1 MTATANDLTAHAK
14 DLHFGSLV
22 IDGSM
27 VVKPGPEHVARAKA
41 GGITAVNHTVAS
53 GHDDWQAALVKMNRA
68 LAWIATNPTELR
80 LVTRGQD
87 LFDCKREGVEGIIFG
102 PQDAVFLGD
111 EVERVRTSYDM
122 GLRIL
127 QLTYQGTNNLGD
139 GCGVEDAGPL
149 TGFGKDVVQAMNDLG
164 IVVDLSHVSQAT
176 GWSALEVSKDPVVF
190 THAHSMS
197 MTRVPRSKDDDFIK
211 AVVEGGGAIGVT
223 VCSALSF
230 LTPKTQPCL
239 DDFVK
244 HVEYL
249 LELVGPEAVA
259 IGLDMSEMS
268 DPARHEKWHRDN
280 PGLDPDGYFF
290 PYHEAHMVGMETPAD
305 AWKVTDALVKAGIDD
320 RTIRLILG
328 ENWARI
334 FSGIWDKK

>member
-1 MTATANDLTAHAK
+1 MTVLDEDLAQHARE
-14 DLHFGSLV
+14 LHFSSLV

-27 VVKPGPEHVARAKA
+27 VVKPGPEHAAAAKA

-53 GHDDWQAALVKMNRA
+53 GHDDWTAALTKMNRT
-68 LAWIATNPTELR
+68 LAWIATNPSELR

-87 LFDCKREGVEGIIFG
+87 LYDCKSDGMEGIIFG

-111 EVERVRTSYDM
+111 DIERVRTSYDM
-122 GLRIL
+122 GLRVL
-127 QLTYQGTNNLGD
+127 QLTYQGKNNLGD
-139 GCGVEDAGPL
+139 GCGVDDPGPL
-149 TGFGKDVVQAMNDLG
+149 TAFGRDVVQAMNDLG

-197 MTRVPRSKDDDFIK
+197 MTKVPRSKDDDFIK

-230 LTPKTQPCL
+230 LTPKTQPGL
-239 DDFVK
+239 DDFVR

-249 LELVGPEAVA
+249 LELVGPRAVA
-259 IGLDMSEMS
+259 IGLDFSEMS
-268 DPARHEKWHRDN
+268 SPERHEKWHRDN

-290 PYHEAHMVGMETPAD
+290 PYHEAHMVGMEGAAD
-305 AWKVTDALVKAGIDD
+305 APKITEALVRAGLDD
-320 RTIRLILG
+320 ETIRLILG

-334 FSGIWDKK
+334 FSGIWDK